1 VVFTGLVPKSRMPEM
16 IAAADA
22 CLVHLKK
29 AELFETVIPS
39 KIFEIMAMN
48 VPIVMGVPGQAQ
60 QIVVAPGAGLAMT
73 PEDENSLIAA
83 IDAIA
88 ANADGYRNGRRYVA
102 RHFDRNVL
110 ADRMLDELTRLVEGS
125 ASIEVPAAS
134 TIPFL
139 VPRTESKADE
149 GERIAA

>member
-1 VVFTGLVPKSRMPEM
+1 MPEM

-48 VPIVMGVPGQAQ
+48 VPIIIGVRGDAEE
-60 QIVVAPGAGLAMT
+60 IVVKAKAGLAMT
-73 PEDENSLIAA
+73 PEDEDSLIAG

-88 ANADGYRNGRRYVA
+88 ADRNAYRNGRRHVA
-102 RHFDRNVL
+102 LHFDRNIL
-110 ADRMLDELTRLVEGS
+110 ADRMLDELTRIVGGFRIDRGAGADAVPFP
-125 ASIEVPAAS
+125 ASRA
-134 TIPFL
+134 
-139 VPRTESKADE
+139 ESGAVE